1 MFLDNLIKKTTEKFT
16 STSTIEENNLIKNQ
30 KLINR
35 GIILLIITSF
45 LDEIYN
51 SSVLGMLYKYL
62 ENVLFFKKTTTTY
75 TLKDRITEA
84 AAALDEAKKLAQQEQ
99 QNATDGDNMSEKQ
112 SNNKYVQ
119 LGGSDNEKSYL
130 SNYLELKKNSEL
142 LNHLPKYILSLLKLI
157 GYILIILGFNKNK
170 RIHIAVSPI
179 LYALSFVFG
188 ILAIQFFLCKE
199 NESGIIFIILCLAC
213 IISAPILQKNI
224 IKNDKEDDD
233 DK

>member
-16 STSTIEENNLIKNQ
+16 STPTQTPTIEESNLIKNQ

-51 SSVLGMLYKYL
+51 SSVLGMLSKYL
-62 ENVLFFKKTTTTY
+62 ENVFFFKKTDTTY
-75 TLKDRITEA
+75 TITNRIKQAYTVQADTEQVYNT
-84 AAALDEAKKLAQQEQ
+84 L
-99 QNATDGDNMSEKQ
+99 SEPPI
-112 SNNKYVQ
+112 NNKYVQ

-130 SNYLELKKNSEL
+130 SNYLELSKDYEL

-157 GYILIILGFNKNK
+157 GYILIIVGFNKNK
-170 RIHIAVSPI
+170 KIHIAVPPI
-179 LYALSFVFG
+179 LYAFSFVFG
-188 ILAIQFFLCKE
+188 ILAIQFFSCKE
-199 NESGIIFIILCLAC
+199 NGGGIIFIILFLAC

-224 IKNDKEDDD
+224 IKNDKEDEEDED
-233 DK
+233 NE